1 MAQKAAGKAKRT
13 GVTLLELAQ
22 RFPDENAARAWF
34 EAIVWPAGK
43 RFCPK
48 CGGENT
54 HECSHA
60 KMAYRCKDC
69 RKYFSV
75 KTCTAMAGSPL
86 PLLKWLY
93 AIYLDTTSLKG
104 VASMKLHRD
113 LGITQKSAWHMQQRI
128 REAFSEQGP
137 RVLMQGPVEVDG
149 QIHTNG
155 VESFWSMLKRA
166 HKGMFHKLSHKHL
179 QRYVNEFCGRHNI
192 REMDTLTQMRFIA
205 RKLMGKHLKY
215 QDLIAWLPH
224 RELAIIAPSLHKGRG
239 SAPRS
244 IYPPAQ
250 PVLVAASSLQRLP
263 SHIS

>member
-22 RFPDENAARAWF
+22 GFPDENAARAWF

-69 RKYFSV
+69 
-75 KTCTAMAGSPL
+75 
-86 PLLKWLY
+86 
-93 AIYLDTTSLKG
+93 
-104 VASMKLHRD
+104 
-113 LGITQKSAWHMQQRI
+113 
-128 REAFSEQGP
+128 
-137 RVLMQGPVEVDG
+137 
-149 QIHTNG
+149 
-155 VESFWSMLKRA
+155 
-166 HKGMFHKLSHKHL
+166 HKHL